1 MAVIAGRPAVT
12 ESGLS
17 ACFIFQPVARAREAW
32 REIETD
38 NENKKAHNMD
48 IHLTFGPLLA
58 LIAGILILLMPKLLN
73 FIVALYLIL
82 VGLIGVFGLNAFHL
96 H

>member
-1 MAVIAGRPAVT
+1 
-12 ESGLS
+12 
-17 ACFIFQPVARAREAW
+17 
-32 REIETD
+32 
-38 NENKKAHNMD
+38 MD
-48 IHLTFGPLLA
+48 IHLTIGPLLS

-82 VGLIGVFGLNAFHL
+82 VGLVGIFGLSAFHL